1 MKRVSF
7 DCYLKI
13 TKCSFETFKRGSNP
27 EIFVNDEGKRLRVG
41 HHSNQ
46 QLPFTSRRHFVH
58 LFKGFPVMSTI
69 QIRTAKAFLRVIFP
83 RFVPEVVRFTDFVM
97 LNQLPALA
105 QPRNVGLLQSI
116 FQTNQRLCSERYHVT
131 NQVCSAEICLIS
143 CYLSHFSRRR
153 NHFINT
159 ITTLI

>member
-13 TKCSFETFKRGSNP
+13 TEYSFETFKRGSNP
-27 EIFVNDEGKRLRVG
+27 EIFVNDEAISLLFGQ
-41 HHSNQ
+41 HSNP

-69 QIRTAKAFLRVIFP
+69 QIRSAKTFLRVIFP
-83 RFVPEVVRFTDFVM
+83 LFVLEVVRFTDFVM

-116 FQTNQRLCSERYHVT
+116 FQTNQRLCSERYKVSVK
-131 NQVCSAEICLIS
+131 VCSAEIW
-143 CYLSHFSRRR
+143 HFSRHR
-153 NHFINT
+153 NHFINKFQ
-159 ITTLI
+159 

>member
-13 TKCSFETFKRGSNP
+13 TGCSFETFCRGSNL
-27 EIFVNDEGKRLRVG
+27 EIVVNDEAERRMRVRQ
-41 HHSNQ
+41 HSNE

-69 QIRTAKAFLRVIFP
+69 QIRSAKTFLRVIFP
-83 RFVPEVVRFTDFVM
+83 RFVLEVVRFTDFVM

-116 FQTNQRLCSERYHVT
+116 FQTNQRLCSERYKVSVK
-131 NQVCSAEICLIS
+131 VCSAEIW
-143 CYLSHFSRRR
+143 HFSRHR
-153 NHFINT
+153 NHFINKFQ
-159 ITTLI
+159 